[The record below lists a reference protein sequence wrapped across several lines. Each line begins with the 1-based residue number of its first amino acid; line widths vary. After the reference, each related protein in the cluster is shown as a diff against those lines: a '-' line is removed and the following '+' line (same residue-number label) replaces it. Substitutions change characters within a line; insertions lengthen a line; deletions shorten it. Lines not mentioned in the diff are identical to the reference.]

1 LGSRILPKLL
11 HAALSGPP
19 PVLAAIV
26 HGPWWALCL
35 GLLCA
40 LFAALEFG
48 WQHLSRNRLAD
59 IGEGPA
65 SRDRLHKL
73 MAEADRAETAL
84 IVLRIASQM
93 ALVAILVLLAQEW
106 VPRWWPGGGPAR
118 PVVLAVLTAFVWIM
132 LFCRVLPG
140 EMSVRVLEALVR
152 ATMPV
157 IVLLGRLIAPPVD
170 VVRKVLRVATGATK
184 QAEAELY
191 ADEIRATVEEGEREG
206 HLAEHQ
212 ADMIEQ
218 ILSLQKIEVRRLMTP
233 RTDVDTIDVNAT
245 VGAAREVALS
255 TGRSRYPV
263 VEGEVDHVVG
273 VVHVKDLLRRG
284 REQPVR
290 AVMRPPWFVPES
302 KYITELL
309 AEFRKHKTHLAVVLD
324 EYGGTS
330 GVITIEDVLEEIV
343 GEIEDEFDTD
353 EGPEQID
360 ILDARHAVVPGAMRV
375 NEVNATLSIAIP
387 ESDDWD
393 TLGGFIFNTL
403 GRLPTQGETLRQD
416 NLILTVQSVVERR
429 VDRVGIEILE
439 PVA

>member
-1 LGSRILPKLL
+1 
-11 HAALSGPP
+11 
-19 PVLAAIV
+19 V
-26 HGPWWALCL
+26 
-35 GLLCA
+35 
-40 LFAALEFG
+40 LFAALEYG
-48 WQHLSRNRLAD
+48 WQNLSRTRLAD
-59 IGEGPA
+59 MGEGPA
-65 SRDRLHKL
+65 SRDRLRKL
-73 MAEADRAETAL
+73 LAEADRAETAL

-93 ALVAILVLLAQEW
+93 AFVASLVLLAQEW
-106 VPRWWPGGGPAR
+106 VPQWWPEAGAAS
-118 PVVLAVLTAFVWIM
+118 PVLLAALTAFVWIT
-132 LFCRVLPG
+132 LFCRILPG
-140 EMSVRVLEALVR
+140 ELSVTVLEALVR
-152 ATMPV
+152 ATMPLI
-157 IVLLGRLIAPPVD
+157 IVSGRLLAPPMD
-170 VVRKVLRVATGATK
+170 VARMLMRIATGATK

-191 ADEIRATVEEGEREG
+191 ADEILATVEEGEREG

-233 RTDVDTIDVNAT
+233 RTDVDTIDVNVT
-245 VGAAREVALS
+245 VGEAREFALA

-273 VVHVKDLLRRG
+273 VVHVKDLLRKG

-290 AVMRPPWFVPES
+290 SVMRPPWFVPES

-309 AEFRKHKTHLAVVLD
+309 AEFRRHKTHLAVVLD

-353 EGPEQID
+353 EAPAEID
-360 ILDARHAVVPGAMRV
+360 IIDARHAIAPGAMRV

-403 GRLPTQGETLRQD
+403 GRLPEEGESLRHE
-416 NLILTVQSVVERR
+416 NLILTVQKVVERR
-429 VDRVGIEILE
+429 VDRVAIEIPE

>member
-1 LGSRILPKLL
+1 
-11 HAALSGPP
+11 
-19 PVLAAIV
+19 V
-26 HGPWWALCL
+26 
-35 GLLCA
+35 
-40 LFAALEFG
+40 LFAALEYG
-48 WQHLSRNRLAD
+48 WQNLSRTRLAD
-59 IGEGPA
+59 MGEGPA
-65 SRDRLHKL
+65 SRDRLRKL
-73 MAEADRAETAL
+73 LAEADRAETAL

-93 ALVAILVLLAQEW
+93 AFVASLVLLAQEW
-106 VPRWWPGGGPAR
+106 VPQWWPEAGAAS
-118 PVVLAVLTAFVWIM
+118 PVLLAALTAFVWIT
-132 LFCRVLPG
+132 LFCRILPG
-140 EMSVRVLEALVR
+140 ELSVTVLEALVR
-152 ATMPV
+152 ATMPLI
-157 IVLLGRLIAPPVD
+157 IVSGRLLAPPMD
-170 VVRKVLRVATGATK
+170 VARMLMRIATGATK

-191 ADEIRATVEEGEREG
+191 ADEILATVEEGEREG

-233 RTDVDTIDVNAT
+233 RTDVDTIDVNVT
-245 VGAAREVALS
+245 VGEAREFALT

-263 VEGEVDHVVG
+263 VDGEVDHVVG
-273 VVHVKDLLRRG
+273 VVHVKDLLRKG

-309 AEFRKHKTHLAVVLD
+309 AEFRRHKTHLAVVLD

-353 EGPEQID
+353 DAPEEID
-360 ILDARHAVVPGAMRV
+360 IIDARHAIAPGAMRV
-375 NEVNATLSIAIP
+375 HEVNSTLSIAIP

-403 GRLPTQGETLRQD
+403 GRLPEEGESLRHE
-416 NLILTVQSVVERR
+416 NLILTVQKVVERR
-429 VDRVGIEILE
+429 VDRVAIEIPE